1 MGGLIGKLVVKK
13 RHFFTERL
21 QREYSNSKTNLIIAL
36 EKATHVSTT
45 EDMWTA
51 HRRSFLGM
59 TVHWIGSDLQRRS
72 ACLAVRRVIG
82 SHTHDVIAAAIDSV
96 HKEFGIASKV
106 NCTITDNGSNFL
118 KAFKVFSCSSSTD
131 PIEEERENSQDFD
144 FQEDVDADEDFV
156 YIDIG
161 DIFEKYSKECEAQQA
176 TASES
181 SDDENVAAMHT
192 KRIKLPK
199 HIRCSCHLLNLIATT
214 DINNINNVA
223 FKKMKKRIDAKL
235 QKIWNKQSRSSLA
248 SDHIKDKLG
257 IIFVLYNT
265 TRWNS
270 FYDAVECVTK
280 LIEKKT
286 RSYQNYFFISTL
298 NH

>member
-1 MGGLIGKLVVKK
+1 M
-13 RHFFTERL
+13 
-21 QREYSNSKTNLIIAL
+21 
-36 EKATHVSTT
+36 
-45 EDMWTA
+45 
-51 HRRSFLGM
+51 
-59 TVHWIGSDLQRRS
+59 
-72 ACLAVRRVIG
+72 
-82 SHTHDVIAAAIDSV
+82 
-96 HKEFGIASKV
+96 
-106 NCTITDNGSNFL
+106 CTITDNGSNFL
-118 KAFKVFSCSSSTD
+118 KAFKVFSCSSSTA
-131 PIEEERENSQDFD
+131 PNEEERENSQDFD
-144 FQEDVDADEDFV
+144 FQEDFDEDEDFV

-257 IIFVLYNT
+257 ILFVLYNT

-280 LIEKKT
+280 LIE
-286 RSYQNYFFISTL
+286 
-298 NH
+298 